1 MATGFTGLDNTVPAD
16 TAFIGDG
23 AGEIRGVKDA
33 LITVFPD
40 VNGAITKPSDYGPGP
55 ASTSPTEADFS
66 QLFTDMDALVS
77 PTTTNSPVIPQ
88 GMVTMWNG
96 DTTNTALVTA
106 LNDKGW
112 FLCTGGTAP
121 NGFNIPNLQNLFVK
135 GWGDQIVGATGG
147 GGDARTGIAVVTG
160 TTTPKSVAKTVAL
173 DEVNIPEHSHFV
185 AQAGSVNPEADGNQL
200 GQNVTPGAA
209 LRYGITQG
217 SIGDAEYE
225 FGGITGVEADVFS
238 SSKFGNPSPTGINV
252 GATDTEF
259 AHEHLL
265 SAYEPGYYVIA
276 YIIYAGVV

>member
-23 AGEIRGVKDA
+23 ASEIRAVKDA

-40 VNGAITKPSDYGPGP
+40 VNGAITKPSDYGPTPG
-55 ASTSPTEADFS
+55 STSPTEADYA

-96 DTTNTALVTA
+96 DTTNTSLITA

-112 FLCTGGTAP
+112 FLCVGGTAP
-121 NGFNIPNLQNLFVK
+121 NGFTIPNLQDKFVK
-135 GWGDQIVGATGG
+135 GWGAQIVGATGG
-147 GGDARTGIAVVTG
+147 GGDSRTGKAVVTG
-160 TTTPKSVAKTVAL
+160 TTDNKSIAKNVL
-173 DEVNIPEHSHFV
+173 IDEDNIPQHSHFTV
-185 AQAGSVNPEADGNQL
+185 VNQNLESDDVIDASNSMRVEFTPDGVDGGYL
-200 GQNVTPGAA
+200 LRAATSGTPN
-209 LRYGITQG
+209 I
-217 SIGDAEYE
+217 
-225 FGGITGVEADVFS
+225 
-238 SSKFGNPSPTGINV
+238 SKTSTWGNPSAEALNIGLSD
-252 GATDTEF
+252 TDF

-265 SAYEPGYYVIA
+265 DAYEPGYYAIA

>member
-23 AGEIRGVKDA
+23 ASEIRAVKDA

-40 VNGAITKPSDYGPGP
+40 VNGAITKPSDYGPTPG
-55 ASTSPTEADFS
+55 STSPTEADYA

-96 DTTNTALVTA
+96 DTTNTSLITA

-112 FLCTGGTAP
+112 FLCVGGTAP
-121 NGFNIPNLQNLFVK
+121 NGFTIPNLQDKFVK
-135 GWGDQIVGATGG
+135 GWGAQIVGATGG
-147 GGDARTGIAVVTG
+147 GGDARTGKAVITG
-160 TTTPKSVAKTVAL
+160 TTDNKVISKTVTL
-173 DEVNIPEHSHFV
+173 TDDNIPQHSHFTV
-185 AQAGSVNPEADGNQL
+185 VNQNLESDDVIDGSNSMRVEFTPDDVDGGYL
-200 GQNVTPGAA
+200 LRAATSGTPN
-209 LRYGITQG
+209 I
-217 SIGDAEYE
+217 
-225 FGGITGVEADVFS
+225 
-238 SSKFGNPSPTGINV
+238 SKTSTYGNPSPDAIDVGIP
-252 GATDTEF
+252 DTEF

-265 SAYEPGYYVIA
+265 SAYEPGYYAIA

>member
-23 AGEIRGVKDA
+23 ASEIRAVKDA

-40 VNGAITKPSDYGPGP
+40 VNGAITKPSDYGPTPG
-55 ASTSPTEADFS
+55 STSPTEADYA

-96 DTTNTALVTA
+96 DTTNTSLITA

-112 FLCTGGTAP
+112 FLCVGGTAP
-121 NGFNIPNLQNLFVK
+121 NGFTIPNLQDKFVK
-135 GWGDQIVGATGG
+135 GWGAQIVGATGG
-147 GGDARTGIAVVTG
+147 GGDARTGKAVITG
-160 TTTPKSVAKTVAL
+160 TTDNKVISKTVTL
-173 DEVNIPEHSHFV
+173 TDDNIPQHSHFTV
-185 AQAGSVNPEADGNQL
+185 VNQNLESDDVIDASNSMRVEFTPDDVDGGYL
-200 GQNVTPGAA
+200 LRAATSGTPN
-209 LRYGITQG
+209 I
-217 SIGDAEYE
+217 
-225 FGGITGVEADVFS
+225 
-238 SSKFGNPSPTGINV
+238 SKTSTWGNPSAEALNIGLSD
-252 GATDTEF
+252 TDF

-265 SAYEPGYYVIA
+265 DAYEPGYYAIA